1 MEFALAIQSTDQIT
15 CLDQPWNISDHSL
28 IEQETLGNVQNILQ
42 SFYESPTFTR
52 LYVGSEFCQYR
63 LPKVH
68 DLVRT
73 YHKAVKSG
81 FLFTFVTPYITQ
93 AGMVQLKQL
102 LAVLHEEALKNNDTI
117 EIVVN
122 DWGVLYEV
130 NQNYSQFQ
138 PVVGR
143 LLNKMI
149 RDPRVAH
156 LYDREDAPQKANAVL
171 QTSAVSVSYFKRF
184 LQTNQ
189 VKRIEFDNLIQNMGS
204 PLGEEDF
211 SSSLHIGFG
220 VIASGRSCLVG
231 TLHRPKEEKF
241 KGEVKCKQQCRHY
254 QVELVSKKERLGALP
269 TRNIQK
275 GNSVFYQQT
284 EELLVKGIQWALEK
298 NVNRLVVSPKI
309 PV

>member
-15 CLDQPWNISDHSL
+15 GLDQSWNISDHSL
-28 IEQETLGNVQNILQ
+28 IEQETLEDIQNVLQ
-42 SFYESPTFTR
+42 SFYEVPTFTR

-63 LPKVH
+63 LPKAD
-68 DLVRT
+68 DLVRA
-73 YHKAVKSG
+73 YHKAIEFG
-81 FLFTFVTPYITQ
+81 FSFTFVTPYVTQ
-93 AGMVQLKQL
+93 GGLVQLRQL
-102 LAVLHEEALKNNDTI
+102 FAALHEEAVKNNDSI

-130 NQNYSQFQ
+130 NQYSHFQ

-143 LLNKMI
+143 LLNKMV

-171 QTSAVSVSYFKRF
+171 QTPAVSVSYFKRF
-184 LQTNQ
+184 LESNH
-189 VKRIEFDNLIQNMGS
+189 VNRIEFDNLIQNMGS
-204 PLGEEDF
+204 PLGEEEF

-231 TLHRPKEEKF
+231 TLHKPKEEKF

-284 EELLVKGIQWALEK
+284 EELLKKGIQWAIEK
-298 NVNRLVVSPKI
+298 KVNRIVVSPKI

>member
-15 CLDQPWNISDHSL
+15 CLDQPWNRSDHSL
-28 IEQETLGNVQNILQ
+28 IEQETVGNVQTVLQ

-63 LPKVH
+63 LPKAN
-68 DLVRT
+68 DLVRA
-73 YHKAVKSG
+73 YHKAVKAG
-81 FLFTFVTPYITQ
+81 FSFTFVTPYVTQ
-93 AGMVQLKQL
+93 AGLGQVRQL
-102 LAVLHEEALKNNDTI
+102 LAVLHEEAFKNNDTI

-122 DWGVLYEV
+122 DWGVLFEV
-130 NQNYSQFQ
+130 NQKYSHFQ

-156 LYDREDAPQKANAVL
+156 LYDREDVPQKANAVL
-171 QTSAVSVSYFKRF
+171 QTPAVSVPYFKRF
-184 LQTNQ
+184 LQTHHVN
-189 VKRIEFDNLIQNMGS
+189 RIEFDNLIQNMGS
-204 PLGEEDF
+204 PLGEEEF

-231 TLHRPKEEKF
+231 TLHKPKEEKF

-254 QVELVSKKERLGALP
+254 QVELVSTKEQLGTLP

-298 NVNRLVVSPKI
+298 NVNRIVVSPKI

>member
-28 IEQETLGNVQNILQ
+28 IEQETLENVQKVLQ

-52 LYVGSEFCQYR
+52 LYFGSEYCQYR
-63 LPKVH
+63 LPKAR
-68 DLVRT
+68 DLVEA
-73 YHKAVKSG
+73 YEKAVQAS
-81 FLFTFVTPYITQ
+81 FSFTFVTPYVTQ
-93 AGMVQLKQL
+93 AGLEQLRQL
-102 LAVLHEEALKNNDTI
+102 LAALHEKALKNNDTI

-130 NQNYSQFQ
+130 NQKYSHFQ
-138 PVVGR
+138 PIVGR

-171 QTSAVSVSYFKRF
+171 QTPAVSVSYFKKF
-184 LQTNQ
+184 LQTNY

-204 PLGEEDF
+204 PLGEEEF

-220 VIASGRSCLVG
+220 CIASGRSCLVG
-231 TLHRPKEEKF
+231 TLHKPKEQKF

-254 QVELVSKKERLGALP
+254 QVELASKKERLGALP
-269 TRNIQK
+269 TRNFQK

-284 EELLVKGIQWALEK
+284 EELLVKGIKWAKEK
-298 NVNRLVVSPKI
+298 NVNRIVVSPKI

>member
-1 MEFALAIQSTDQIT
+1 MEFALAIQSIDQIT
-15 CLDQPWNISDHSL
+15 CLEQPWKKSDHSL
-28 IEQETLGNVQNILQ
+28 IEQETLGNVETVLQ
-42 SFYESPTFTR
+42 SFYESPSFTR
-52 LYVGSEFCQYR
+52 LYFGSEYCQYR
-63 LPKVH
+63 LPKAK
-68 DLVRT
+68 DLVEA
-73 YHKAVKSG
+73 YAKAVKAG
-81 FLFTFVTPYITQ
+81 FAFTFVTPYVTQ
-93 AGMVQLKQL
+93 AGMVQLRQL
-102 LAVLHEEALKNNDTI
+102 LAELHDEAIKSDDTI

-130 NQNYSQFQ
+130 KQYTHFQ

-171 QTSAVSVSYFKRF
+171 QTPAVSVSYFKRF
-184 LQTNQ
+184 LQTSH

-204 PLGEEDF
+204 PLGEEEF

-231 TLHRPKEEKF
+231 TLHKPKEEKF

-269 TRNIQK
+269 TRNMQK

-284 EELLVKGIQWALEK
+284 QELLKKGIQWAIEK
-298 NVNRLVVSPKI
+298 NVNRIVVSPKI